1 MSYFKS
7 FPVIVYPFTT
17 FRNGPEFRAVKDI
30 VLNVRI
36 IKEIISGIQ
45 YYDYYD
51 IIDDERIEVIA
62 EKLYGDPN
70 LHWVLMLINERFD
83 YINDFP
89 VSDDRLNEIIEEKYG
104 VGSHNQTH
112 MLFGVPHFEDEF
124 GNVVDSG
131 APLSRAITNY
141 EYEFRINESKR
152 RIKTIDQRLIGQISR
167 ELEAAFSNG

>member
-1 MSYFKS
+1 
-7 FPVIVYPFTT
+7 
-17 FRNGPEFRAVKDI
+17 
-30 VLNVRI
+30 
-36 IKEIISGIQ
+36 
-45 YYDYYD
+45 
-51 IIDDERIEVIA
+51 
-62 EKLYGDPN
+62 
-70 LHWVLMLINERFD
+70 
-83 YINDFP
+83 
-89 VSDDRLNEIIEEKYG
+89 
-104 VGSHNQTH
+104 